1 METISRF
8 SLEKSVNETLTVYAD
23 SKESPIKE
31 VLSSP
36 PLLTGFFYKYV
47 LKNSAFDSFLGLF
60 PTKDQRLK
68 LEISDQQL
76 HRCLKEIPLL
86 QAVGA
91 IAAIECV
98 YGNSS
103 FTETFRLMLADVVI
117 WHTHGSVANENYN
130 KDRDALDNYLIGVR
144 TLDLDLCGQL
154 FYERTYRDNRFMA
167 PSKFPGHGLISVQLM
182 KLGSSPM
189 FDTFYRGVCNMSY
202 DEIKAHSNWN
212 SIKPDNKSLV
222 LEP

>member
-8 SLEKSVNETLTVYAD
+8 SLEKSVNATLAVYAD
-23 SKESPIKE
+23 SEESPIKE
-31 VLSSP
+31 VLASP

-98 YGNSS
+98 YDNSS
-103 FTETFRLMLADVVI
+103 FSKTFRSMLTDVVI
-117 WHTHGSVANENYN
+117 WHTHGGNANENYN
-130 KDRDALDNYLIGVR
+130 KDRDALDNYLVGVR

-154 FYERTYRDNRFMA
+154 FYERTYKDNRFMA
-167 PSKFPGHGLISVQLM
+167 PPKFPGHGQISVQLM
-182 KLGSSPM
+182 KLGSAPI
-189 FDTFYRGVCNMSY
+189 FNTFYTGICDMSY
-202 DEIKAHSNWN
+202 DEVKAHSSWD
-212 SIKPDNKSLV
+212 SIKPENKSLI
-222 LEP
+222 L